1 MSNPAGEHIVE
12 PREVDVL
19 CGRGGMSNH
28 HPGNEWYRRLIRSNR
43 PLYRACP
50 KHTKLLVSKAIVQAV
65 EQQGGRFLER
75 NRKNGYWYT
84 VSYKRAVDKTSQG
97 LRERDRD
104 DDNNSGGGSTGGGG
118 EGGADNNQKDL
129 NVQVPEP
136 FSGRRTGK
144 DGPNLSDLAEVAI
157 AHANRSGGVA
167 PGGGGASR
175 APSFSGAASTN
186 GMTTVMNLNQKR
198 SNGMIGAFND
208 GNNNVDNLNLM
219 NQNKRARM
227 DGNSMMNTMNR
238 GNFGPGG
245 VGETTLTG
253 EDDMPLPPTLEP
265 RQSSMFRLL
274 SQTHLLSSQTST
286 LGSIGM
292 GNNGGGQQSMGMMP
306 GQPLLQQNTRSKS
319 YPTKLNNLQIEKMQ
333 QQPMRKQQFQPTQN
347 QQQQQFQQQMQ
358 GLLGNT
364 VNTASAPQ
372 PNDIMQASSSIY
384 MPYNVYGNN
393 NSRNQSQQFN
403 TNNNMLLQQQ
413 QPQIL
418 GSSSFGVSF
427 GRNAQLQGNLNAGNN
442 NGSGSNSADADSA
455 PPPPLA
461 RLTSQVSD
469 WLTSF
474 WPLSSNRAQAQQ
486 PVQPSIFDTTPGDN
500 VSSVNAGP
508 TTNNESFAPF
518 QQQPQQQQS
527 FGMQQMQNV
536 TTGGGNMPGSALYP
550 RSRLP
555 DAIQKQL
562 KIPAPVNTSLAIT
575 TVPPPAN
582 KRHDDG
588 MTGSQDDEQFG
599 GVGRRGSGIKR
610 KGRTMMPPL
619 PYAGGLAANQM
630 HQGQVIA
637 SGQLQAPNLQQ
648 LNSSNMQPSPR
659 YGKTSSR
666 SMLDDDDYD
675 DSNNN
680 IGQGSMAM
688 TSSKATELKPA
699 SRVPIGI
706 PEPTELEQSVST
718 TLLKLAGSS
727 IISGFTSFFERGG
740 GELPAQSMDDD
751 DDIPG
756 TTNGGGEMQRNP
768 SKSRGGLL
776 DDYEETPA
784 EADVRRL
791 SSSGSHH
798 SSSSAKKSLL
808 DDYEESPLEA
818 QMRAV

>member
-1 MSNPAGEHIVE
+1 
-12 PREVDVL
+12 
-19 CGRGGMSNH
+19 MSNH

-104 DDNNSGGGSTGGGG
+104 DDNNSGGGSTGGGA
-118 EGGADNNQKDL
+118 GGGGTNSNQKDL
-129 NVQVPEP
+129 NFQVPES

-167 PGGGGASR
+167 PGSR
-175 APSFSGAASTN
+175 APSFSAPTTTN
-186 GMTTVMNLNQKR
+186 GMATAMNLNQKR

-208 GNNNVDNLNLM
+208 GSNNVDNMNLM
-219 NQNKRARM
+219 SQNKRARM
-227 DGNSMMNTMNR
+227 DGNPVMTNMNL
-238 GNFGPGG
+238 GNFGSSGM
-245 VGETTLTG
+245 GEALTG

-274 SQTHLLSSQTST
+274 SQTHLLPSQTST
-286 LGSIGM
+286 LGNIGM

-306 GQPLLQQNTRSKS
+306 GQLPLQQNTSSKS
-319 YPTKLNNLQIEKMQ
+319 YPTKLNNLQVEKNQPQ
-333 QQPMRKQQFQPTQN
+333 QLRQQQFQPTQN
-347 QQQQQFQQQMQ
+347 QQQQFQQQMQ
-358 GLLGNT
+358 GLFGNT

-384 MPYNVYGNN
+384 MPYDVYGNN
-393 NSRNQSQQFN
+393 MSGNQSQQFN

-413 QPQIL
+413 QQPQL
-418 GSSSFGVSF
+418 QGSSSLGVSF
-427 GRNAQLQGNLNAGNN
+427 GRNAQPQGNLNAGNT
-442 NGSGSNSADADSA
+442 NGSGSNSAGTESA

-486 PVQPSIFDTTPGDN
+486 PVQPSIFDNTPGDN

-527 FGMQQMQNV
+527 FGMQQMQTV
-536 TTGGGNMPGSALYP
+536 TVGGGNVPGSVLYP

-588 MTGSQDDEQFG
+588 LAGSQDDEQLV
-599 GVGRRGSGIKR
+599 GVGRRGSGTKR
-610 KGRTMMPPL
+610 KSRTMMPSL
-619 PYAGGLAANQM
+619 PYVGGLVATQM
-630 HQGQVIA
+630 HQGQGMA
-637 SGQLQAPNLQQ
+637 LGQPQALNLQQ
-648 LNSSNMQPSPR
+648 LNSSNMQPPPR
-659 YGKTSSR
+659 YGKTSNR

-675 DSNNN
+675 GSNNN
-680 IGQGSMAM
+680 AGQGSMGVV
-688 TSSKATELKPA
+688 SSKANELNSA
-699 SRVPIGI
+699 SRLPMGI

-756 TTNGGGEMQRNP
+756 ATNGRGEMQRNP
-768 SKSRGGLL
+768 SKSRGSLL